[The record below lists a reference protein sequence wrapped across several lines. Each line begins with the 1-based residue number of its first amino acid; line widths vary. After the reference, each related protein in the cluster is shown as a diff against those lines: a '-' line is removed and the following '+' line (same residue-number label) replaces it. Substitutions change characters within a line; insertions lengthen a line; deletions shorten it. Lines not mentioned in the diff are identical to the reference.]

1 MWYNGHVAD
10 QTEAHL
16 QRLQQVMTELL
27 KRRIGESL
35 ELVEASL
42 ARWRADECG
51 EFEAHAEVLRHAART
66 EKLAARMAR
75 VGFDSAGSL
84 MRDAFD
90 AGLIARDEFCDL
102 MGCSPDD
109 VEPSPPIEDLADDPV
124 ALPDKRQVVDELLES
139 GAVLVHVDAR
149 ADGVCVPERFR
160 TDAKL
165 VLRFGYNLS
174 PAVPDLQI
182 DDDGMRGT
190 LTFGGVPHGCVLP
203 WASIYAVVSDSNS
216 RGLVWPD
223 DVPDDVIGEL
233 AGAASGR
240 GASPC
245 ADDGPELQVP
255 VEPPRKGSHLRL
267 VK

>member
-1 MWYNGHVAD
+1 
-10 QTEAHL
+10 
-16 QRLQQVMTELL
+16 MTALL

-35 ELVEASL
+35 ERVEAAL
-42 ARWRADECG
+42 IRWRGSDCG

-90 AGLIARDEFCDL
+90 AGLIEREEFCEL
-102 MGCSPDD
+102 MGCGPDE
-109 VEPSPPIEDLADDPV
+109 VSPSPPIDDLDDDVV
-124 ALPDKRQVVDELLES
+124 ALPDKRQVVDELLVS

-149 ADGVCVPERFR
+149 LDGVCVPGQFA
-160 TDAKL
+160 TDSKL

-174 PAVPDLQI
+174 PAVPDLEV
-182 DDDGMRGT
+182 DDDGIRGT
-190 LTFGGVPHGCVLP
+190 LTFGGVPHHCILP
-203 WASIYAVVSDSNS
+203 WHAIYAVVSDSNS

-233 AGAASGR
+233 AGAA
-240 GASPC
+240 GADSNPC
-245 ADDGPELQVP
+245 PDEAAELGVAAK
-255 VEPPRKGSHLRL
+255 RKGSHLRL

>member
-1 MWYNGHVAD
+1 
-10 QTEAHL
+10 
-16 QRLQQVMTELL
+16 MTELL

-35 ELVEASL
+35 AQVEAAL
-42 ARWRADECG
+42 ARWRANDCG

-90 AGLIARDEFCDL
+90 AGLIEREEFVEL
-102 MGCSPDD
+102 MGCAPDEI
-109 VEPSPPIEDLADDPV
+109 EPSP
-124 ALPDKRQVVDELLES
+124 ALDELGDESVSLPGKRQVVDELLAS

-149 ADGVCVPERFR
+149 RGGVQVPDRFGE
-160 TDAKL
+160 DPKL
-165 VLRFGYNLS
+165 VLRFGHNLS
-174 PAVPDLQI
+174 PAVPDLEV
-182 DDDGMRGT
+182 DDQGIRGT
-190 LTFGGVPHGCVLP
+190 LTFGGVPFRCELP
-203 WASIYAVVSDSNS
+203 WEAIYAVVSDANS

-233 AGAASGR
+233 AGAAGECGECGEDS
-240 GASPC
+240 A
-245 ADDGPELQVP
+245 ELAPPTQVA
-255 VEPPRKGSHLRL
+255 RKATHLRL